1 MSIRVDFHYDWLV
14 WSPCCPG
21 DVQEPY
27 PAPQFKGINS
37 FVPCLLYI
45 PALTTVRD
53 HWEDHSLTMW
63 ILVSRVMSLIFST
76 LSRFVLSSLPG
87 SNCLLISW
95 LPSRFTVILEPPK
108 RKSVTAS
115 TFSPSICSEVVGL
128 RPWSWFFKYL
138 VLSQL
143 VHSPPSP
150 SKGPQFL
157 FTFCHESRIICV
169 SEVVAVS
176 PASLPSSLHL
186 IRPSIS
192 HEALSIWLNNR
203 GTADSP
209 VGALPQPWTSQ
220 FFPTGL

>member
-1 MSIRVDFHYDWLV
+1 MSTAFCHPAISSSVTPSPSSLNLSQHQGLFQWVGCSHQMTRILELQLQHQSFQWVSGLISIMTDWFELLAVQGTFRNLIQHHSSKASILSCPAFSTFQLSQLYVTIRKTI
-14 WSPCCPG
+14 G
-21 DVQEPY
+21 
-27 PAPQFKGINS
+27 
-37 FVPCLLYI
+37 
-45 PALTTVRD
+45 
-53 HWEDHSLTMW
+53 LTMW

-157 FTFCHESRIICV
+157 FTFCH
-169 SEVVAVS
+169 
-176 PASLPSSLHL
+176 
-186 IRPSIS
+186 
-192 HEALSIWLNNR
+192 
-203 GTADSP
+203 
-209 VGALPQPWTSQ
+209 
-220 FFPTGL
+220 